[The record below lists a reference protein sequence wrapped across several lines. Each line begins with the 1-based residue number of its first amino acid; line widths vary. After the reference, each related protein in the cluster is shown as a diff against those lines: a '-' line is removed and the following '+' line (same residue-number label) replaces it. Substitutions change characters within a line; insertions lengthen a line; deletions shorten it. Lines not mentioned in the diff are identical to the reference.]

1 MKETALCKQFNV
13 YIFEFSQLCCFCER
27 RMLSDISMN
36 SGHGY
41 SGKTVKKLRLSFYN
55 ISVVFKTR
63 SCDKSLLY

>member
-41 SGKTVKKLRLSFYN
+41 CGKTVKNAS
-55 ISVVFKTR
+55 I
-63 SCDKSLLY
+63 LL